1 MRKGLARLTRVDDV
15 PEDFEQLELRGF
27 ARSIAEIDW
36 LLLLLVMLYY
46 VAPDARIES
55 PMGMVLSMVVFALY
69 VLGFHYLNANS
80 RQTRWKLAV
89 ESWVMIVFIA
99 WVVWNTGGITSPLI
113 NLYVLAIITSAIT
126 LGKVV
131 SLLEIVLIA
140 SFYFYIAMKDQSGY
154 TYSQFVQQMLY
165 FAPFVLVAYITT
177 LLASDIHNSKKI
189 LKNLAETDD
198 MTGLLNKRSLE
209 VMFKIAAEK
218 AIREKL
224 PMTVMMID
232 TDNLKQVNDRYGHL
246 AGDALIVTVSR
257 TIVECLR
264 SFDIICRYGGDEFVV
279 VLPNTSADKAMEFG
293 ERVRKAVANT
303 SFDVE
308 GAQISTTICVGLA
321 TWPSHVE
328 DISTLLARADTSLY
342 ACKRS
347 GRNMVLHYGEEV
359 DPYTPVPGTNAP
371 TPTETS
377 IRH

>member
-1 MRKGLARLTRVDDV
+1 MRKGLARLTAVGDA

-46 VAPDARIES
+46 VAPNAY
-55 PMGMVLSMVVFALY
+55 VLSRIGLVASMVIFAIY

-80 RQTRWKLAV
+80 RQTRWKLAI
-89 ESWVMIVFIA
+89 ESWVMISFIT
-99 WVVWNTGGITSPLI
+99 WVVWNTGGVTSPLI

-131 SLLEIVLIA
+131 SLLEILLIG
-140 SFYFYIAMKDQSGY
+140 SFYFYIAMRDESGY
-154 TYSQFVQQMLY
+154 TYGQFVQLMLY

-177 LLASDIHNSKKI
+177 LLASDIHNSKVI

-209 VMFKIAAEK
+209 MLFKVAADK
-218 AIREKL
+218 AIREKQ

-279 VLPNTSADKAMEFG
+279 VMPNTPADKALELG

-308 GAQISTTICVGLA
+308 GAQISTTICAGLA
-321 TWPSHVE
+321 TWPSHVD

-347 GRNMVLHYGEEV
+347 GRNMVMHYGEDV
-359 DPYTPVPGTNAP
+359 DPYTPVPDAKPGT
-371 TPTETS
+371 TEKS
-377 IRH
+377 VRP